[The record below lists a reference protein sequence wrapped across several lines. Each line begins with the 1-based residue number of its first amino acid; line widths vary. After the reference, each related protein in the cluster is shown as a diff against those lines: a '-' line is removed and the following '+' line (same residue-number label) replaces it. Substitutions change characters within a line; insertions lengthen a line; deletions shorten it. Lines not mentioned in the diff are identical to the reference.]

1 MEMLQNDQFQMGIT
15 VFSAMLFLV
24 WILPGVV
31 NRKGRFPE
39 DPTTRKWPAA
49 RPRAVRHGLR

>member
-1 MEMLQNDQFQMGIT
+1 MEMLQNDQIQMGIT

-31 NRKGRFPE
+31 NRKGTFPE
-39 DPTTRKWPAA
+39 DTSNRKWPAA
-49 RPRAVRHGLR
+49 RPKAFRQV